1 MTRIGITGH
10 QGIPAQALPD
20 VRQGI
25 CAALADLPA
34 PLEGYSS
41 LADGADQLFA
51 SIVLKLGGRLHA
63 VIPSGNYESTFDGPA
78 LAQYRRLLNAAT
90 DIEQLSFDEPN
101 EAAYDAAGRTVVD
114 HSDVLLAV
122 WDGKPS
128 RGRGG
133 TADAVNYA
141 RAAQVPVHV
150 VWPAGVSR

>member
-10 QGIPAQALPD
+10 QNIPTQALPH
-20 VRQGI
+20 VRGGI
-25 CAALADLPA
+25 RSALGNLPA

-51 SIVLKLGGRLHA
+51 SIVLKLGGRLH
-63 VIPSGNYESTFDGPA
+63 VIIPSENYESTFNGPA

-90 DIEQLSFDEPN
+90 NIEQLSFDEPN
-101 EAAYDAAGRTVVD
+101 ETAYDTAGRTVID
-114 HSDVLLAV
+114 QIDVLLAV
-122 WDGKPS
+122 WDGKPA

-141 RAAQVPVHV
+141 RAVQVPVHV
-150 VWPAGVSR
+150 VWPAGVTR